1 MEAMGGG
8 ERGVDGSYIMTLGKS
23 EKLSPRRGDVSGKN
37 LKLVTGQTS
46 TCSCNHK
53 AVAVKTGAPKLQNGK
68 VRVKQIIKHDVG
80 RKRVSVTDMRRVD
93 LVR

>member
-1 MEAMGGG
+1 MVYGIRGREEERRLRMEAMGGG
-8 ERGVDGSYIMTLGKS
+8 ERGVDGSYIMTLEKS

-53 AVAVKTGAPKLQNGK
+53 AVTVKTGAPKLLNGDQQGWSK
-68 VRVKQIIKHDVG
+68 TNNQA
-80 RKRVSVTDMRRVD
+80 
-93 LVR
+93 